1 MAELGS
7 GITYFQPTEETPVMI
22 HSVDRASLTGSLVR
36 VEPNHPQS
44 IAFTSL
50 GPVIP
55 GVSIRIV
62 NDHDSVLPENTIGHL
77 QVQGAAVSPGYY
89 KDPEANEQ
97 VFLKDGWFNT
107 GDRGFIANAQLYVTG
122 RDKETVIINGVN
134 YYSREIELA
143 VEEVDGIAAS
153 FTAACAVRPWNAD
166 TEQLAIFFHSP
177 IADDARLV
185 QLIRNIQAH
194 VTKKVGVKPDY
205 LLPVE
210 QNVIPKTSIGKIQRK
225 QLTLRFESGECDDLV
240 KHVDILLRNK
250 NTLPNWF
257 YELHWRPKLL
267 RHGKPSTE
275 SLAERV
281 MILTHTNVGYRDH
294 PLQAHFPA
302 RAAPVVVET
311 GAFLG
316 AGCIVLPGVR
326 VGSRAFVAA
335 GSVVNADVTAGTL
348 VAGVPARVVRPLEPG
363 PPAS

>member
-1 MAELGS
+1 LCRHEQSDVILNWLPFDHIGSISDWHLRCVELGCRLIYAPTQQVLGNPLNWLRLIHQYRITHSWAPNFAYTLINEALQGHPQADWDLSCVKSLLTAGEPVSSETVNDFLSRLTPYGLPRTALRPAFGMAELGS

-194 VTKKVGVKPDY
+194 VTKKVGVKPD
-205 LLPVE
+205 
-210 QNVIPKTSIGKIQRK
+210 
-225 QLTLRFESGECDDLV
+225 
-240 KHVDILLRNK
+240 
-250 NTLPNWF
+250 
-257 YELHWRPKLL
+257 
-267 RHGKPSTE
+267 
-275 SLAERV
+275 
-281 MILTHTNVGYRDH
+281 
-294 PLQAHFPA
+294 
-302 RAAPVVVET
+302 
-311 GAFLG
+311 
-316 AGCIVLPGVR
+316 
-326 VGSRAFVAA
+326 
-335 GSVVNADVTAGTL
+335 
-348 VAGVPARVVRPLEPG
+348 
-363 PPAS
+363 